1 MRTFKEELKI
11 SLASTIG
18 FIGLK
23 GADLSLKLVSVNY
36 NPQLS
41 PVIYAVWHG
50 AQLGLANVN
59 PRKDTYLLIS
69 KSNDGEIITRVST
82 KLGYSAIRGSM
93 GRGGTEALRTI
104 LRTLRVGKNVA
115 YTVDGPRGPI
125 YKVKSGIIKIA
136 QMSQKPIVPLVP
148 AGKRKIVANSWDKYQ
163 IPFFTKW
170 VTVFGDPIYVPKD
183 INDDEVEQYR
193 LALENKLFE
202 LRDQAEEIVASGNYS
217 YTEIKK
223 ELN

>member
-11 SLASTIG
+11 SLASSIG
-18 FIGLK
+18 FLGLK
-23 GADLSLKLVSVNY
+23 GAEISLNLVPVNF

-41 PVIYAVWHG
+41 PVIFAVWHG
-50 AQLGLANVN
+50 SQLGLANVS
-59 PRKDTYLLIS
+59 PRRDTHLLIS
-69 KSNDGEIITRVST
+69 RSNDGEVIARISS
-82 KLGYSAIRGSM
+82 KLGYSTIRGSM

-104 LRTLRVGKNVA
+104 LRTLREGKNIA
-115 YTVDGPRGPI
+115 YTVDGPRGPV

-148 AGKRKIVANSWDKYQ
+148 AGTRKLVANSWDKYQ
-163 IPFFTKW
+163 IPLFTKW
-170 VTVFGDPIYVPKD
+170 ITVFGDPIYVPKD

-202 LRDQAEEIVASGNYS
+202 LRDQAESLICKDKALICKGV
-217 YTEIKK
+217 
-223 ELN
+223 